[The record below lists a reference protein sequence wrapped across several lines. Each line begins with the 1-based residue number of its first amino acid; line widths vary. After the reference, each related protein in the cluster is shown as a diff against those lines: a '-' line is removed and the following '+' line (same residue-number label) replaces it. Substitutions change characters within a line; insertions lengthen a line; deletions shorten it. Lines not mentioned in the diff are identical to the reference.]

1 MTLPAKPKL
10 TRRPLDEHLPS
21 WGVLLLESHHDVGF
35 SMQPRTH
42 SFLKILYV
50 LQGSGSLVFEKSKE
64 SFEAGDCL
72 FVPPGT
78 SNRIEDNP
86 TAASSLYIC
95 CVATSLLEFDSTLLS
110 HFPIGKLKSDRYVAN
125 RVASHLRR
133 LAYVQG
139 SQPEHRPLNMVAE
152 TMRLIQV
159 ICDQLGW
166 QQKQPANCVVTNEPK
181 TSRVKNEATSATLS
195 ESQRMVMERYTRV
208 LDERFFEATTIDAA
222 AASVG
227 LSRRAFTRAFNL
239 HTGETWLRYVRR
251 LAVEHAMRLLSET
264 RRPITAI
271 AFECGFNDLSTFY
284 RQFKSHTKISPAEYR
299 RNAVPDSLC

>member
-1 MTLPAKPKL
+1 MKPKL
-10 TRRPLDEHLPS
+10 TRRPLDENLPN

-50 LQGSGSLVFEKSKE
+50 LQGSGSLVFENSRE

-72 FVPPGT
+72 FIPPAT
-78 SNRIEDNP
+78 ANWIEDDP
-86 TAASSLYIC
+86 SAASSLYIC
-95 CVATSLLEFDSTLLS
+95 CVATSLLAFDSTLLS
-110 HFPIGKLKSDRYVAN
+110 RFPTGKLKSDRYVAN

-133 LAYVQG
+133 LAYAQG
-139 SQPEHRPLNMVAE
+139 THQEHRPLNMVTE
-152 TMRLIQV
+152 TMRLVQV

-166 QQKQPANCVVTNEPK
+166 QQKQPATNDDSTK
-181 TSRVKNEATSATLS
+181 TKSSRTKKASDTASLS
-195 ESQRMVMERYTRV
+195 EAQRTVIERYTRW

-222 AASVG
+222 AASVD

-239 HTGETWLRYVRR
+239 HTGETWLHYVRR
-251 LAVEHAMRLLSET
+251 LAVDHAMRLLTET
-264 RRPITAI
+264 ERPIAAI

-284 RQFKSHTKISPAEYR
+284 RQFKTRTKMSPADYR
-299 RNAVPDSLC
+299 RTHIGNDGK